1 MKLDRFER
9 WNIKLKVTSQERK
22 QIQKEAIDNDMRV
35 AEYIKVKLLGDGS
48 NCLDLTQ
55 GKLS

>member
-1 MKLDRFER
+1 MKLEQ
-9 WNIKLKVTSQERK
+9 WNVKLKVTPQERRK
-22 QIQKEAIDNDMRV
+22 IQKEAIDLDMRV

-55 GKLS
+55 GKLN